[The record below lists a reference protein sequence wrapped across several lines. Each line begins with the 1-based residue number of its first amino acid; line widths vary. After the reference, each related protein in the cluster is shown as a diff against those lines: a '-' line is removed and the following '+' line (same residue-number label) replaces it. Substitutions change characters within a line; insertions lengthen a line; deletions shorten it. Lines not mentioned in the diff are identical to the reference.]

1 MRKILICGSRNWR
14 DEAPIQ
20 LFLKNAVNRWGVNGV
35 HVIHGGAPGADTA
48 ADRVARKLGIT
59 NISREPAQW
68 DLYGKAAGPIRNQLM
83 LDKYK
88 PDEVTAF
95 RTSGKS
101 RGTDDMIARARKAKV
116 PVTVVS
122 D

>member
-14 DEAPIQ
+14 DMGPISLYLHEAVRAAGGPG
-20 LFLKNAVNRWGVNGV
+20 GVQ
-35 HVIHGGAPGADTA
+35 VIHGDAAGADRA
-48 ADRVARKLGIT
+48 ADRAARKLGIEVFC
-59 NISREPAQW
+59 EPAQW
-68 DLYGKAAGPIRNQLM
+68 ETYGKAAGPIRNQLM

-88 PDEVTAF
+88 PDEVIAF

-101 RGTDDMIARARKAKV
+101 NGTDHMIKCARKAGI
-116 PVTVVS
+116 PVTVIS